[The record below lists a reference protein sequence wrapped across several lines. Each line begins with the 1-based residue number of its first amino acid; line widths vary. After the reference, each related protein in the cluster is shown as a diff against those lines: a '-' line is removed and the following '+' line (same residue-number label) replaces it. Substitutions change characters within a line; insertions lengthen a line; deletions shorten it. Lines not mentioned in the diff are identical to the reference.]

1 MQTVLIVIHL
11 MIVLA
16 LVGVVLIQRSEGGG
30 LGIGGGSGFMSAR
43 GTANALTRTT
53 AILATL
59 FFITSLGLGILTR
72 YQGRPSDILDRIPAT
87 GRRPGQ
93 RHSRFARRR
102 RAASGKPA
110 GRQRRSEQ
118 RRGSACTAGSRRS
131 TSGNWRSGN
140 DRSGGSG
147 CQRTFSDGSGNGCPG
162 SARYSGRA
170 GTGSARRR
178 PDGTVNRSST

>member
-59 FFITSLGLGILTR
+59 FFATSLGLGILSR
-72 YQGRPSDILDRIPAT
+72 YESRPTDILDRIQQGTAGQGSGVLDQLGPAGGQPAGGNATQPAGTDGAAAPAAPAT
-87 GRRPGQ
+87 
-93 RHSRFARRR
+93 
-102 RAASGKPA
+102 PA
-110 GRQRRSEQ
+110 P
-118 RRGSACTAGSRRS
+118 AD
-131 TSGNWRSGN
+131 N
-140 DRSGGSG
+140 
-147 CQRTFSDGSGNGCPG
+147 
-162 SARYSGRA
+162 
-170 GTGSARRR
+170 TGV
-178 PDGTVNRSST
+178 PTNP

>member
-59 FFITSLGLGILTR
+59 FFITSLGLGILNR
-72 YQGRPSDILDRIPAT
+72 YEAVRPIFSTVFRQRAARATAFSIRSAARTARRSGSRPSQAT
-87 GRRPGQ
+87 A
-93 RHSRFARRR
+93 SDRRR
-102 RAASGKPA
+102 CAHRQ
-110 GRQRRSEQ
+110 QRRLQ
-118 RRGSACTAGSRRS
+118 RRRSASAGGTGNSDAPAQRPRRLL
-131 TSGNWRSGN
+131 RSGS
-140 DRSGGSG
+140 DR
-147 CQRTFSDGSGNGCPG
+147 P
-162 SARYSGRA
+162 
-170 GTGSARRR
+170 
-178 PDGTVNRSST
+178 